1 MAKTKGAVSLIG
13 PELAKAKTLA
23 AMGHSYRQIGRELG
37 KSDHTI
43 KRALTASPEVVA
55 EVETMQKDLGGIFD
69 DLAKRMAG
77 SITDED
83 IKKLNAYQRTVSAAI
98 ATDKAQLL
106 KGQPT
111 MNVGV
116 LVQVLDVIR
125 EQQDAEDEAAT
136 RKWREE
142 HGLPAPRLSSHPA
155 AD

>member
-55 EVETMQKDLGGIFD
+55 EVETMQKDLGDIFD

-106 KGQPT
+106 KGRPT
-111 MNVGV
+111 MSVGL
-116 LVQVLDVIR
+116 LVQVLDLIQ
-125 EQQDAEDEAAT
+125 EQQDMKDEAAT

-142 HGLPAPRLSSHPA
+142 HGLPAPAPTQ
-155 AD
+155 

>member
-1 MAKTKGAVSLIG
+1 MPKTKGAVSLIG

-55 EVETMQKDLGGIFD
+55 EVETMRKDLGGIFD
-69 DLAKRMAG
+69 DLAKRMAS

-83 IKKLNAYQRTVSAAI
+83 INKLNAYQRTVSAAI

-106 KGQPT
+106 KGRPT
-111 MNVGV
+111 MNVALLIEV
-116 LVQVLDVIR
+116 LEHLRDER
-125 EQQDAEDEAAT
+125 DRKEEAEIQ
-136 RKWREE
+136 K
-142 HGLPAPRLSSHPA
+142 
-155 AD
+155 

>member
-1 MAKTKGAVSLIG
+1 MPRTKGAVSLIG

-43 KRALTASPEVVA
+43 KRALTASPEIVA
-55 EVETMQKDLGGIFD
+55 EVQTMQKDLGHIFD

-111 MNVGV
+111 MNVAV
-116 LVQVLDVIR
+116 LLEAVKHIR
-125 EQQDAEDEAAT
+125 DKRKRKDEADIQ
-136 RKWREE
+136 KWREE
-142 HGLPAPRLSSHPA
+142 HGLPAPASG
-155 AD
+155 

>member
-1 MAKTKGAVSLIG
+1 
-13 PELAKAKTLA
+13 
-23 AMGHSYRQIGRELG
+23 MGHSYRQIGRELG

-55 EVETMQKDLGGIFD
+55 EVQTMQKDLGDIFD
-69 DLAKRMAG
+69 DLAKRMAC

-106 KGQPT
+106 KGRPT

-116 LVQVLDVIR
+116 LVQVLHLIPGQPDVK
-125 EQQDAEDEAAT
+125 DNGGT
-136 RKWREE
+136 
-142 HGLPAPRLSSHPA
+142 SSR
-155 AD
+155 

>member
-1 MAKTKGAVSLIG
+1 MPKTKGAVSLIG
-13 PELAKAKTLA
+13 PELAKAKTYA

-55 EVETMQKDLGGIFD
+55 EVQTMQKDLGDIFD

-111 MNVGV
+111 VNVAV
-116 LVQVLDVIR
+116 LVDLIGLIR
-125 EQQDAEDEAAT
+125 QNRDAEDE
-136 RKWREE
+136 REDQQAKALLS
-142 HGLPAPRLSSHPA
+142 LPANSA
-155 AD
+155 WAG

>member
-1 MAKTKGAVSLIG
+1 MPKTKGAVSLIG

-77 SITDED
+77 SITDAD

-98 ATDKAQLL
+98 ATDKAQLM
-106 KGQPT
+106 KGRPT
-111 MNVGV
+111 MHVAL
-116 LVQVLDVIR
+116 LVEVLDILR
-125 EQQDAEDEAAT
+125 DQRDKEDEAAALY
-136 RKWREE
+136 E
-142 HGLPAPRLSSHPA
+142 
-155 AD
+155 